1 MERPPTGAVG
11 IPGLQAGEDDRE
23 SRSAPVPAGAFDLNG
38 TVMVQPRPCPPML
51 EDASK
56 ILQQQS
62 TSIALLDGDL
72 TVVYLN
78 ESAESLLNTS
88 LRRAGGQPLTGLV
101 RGGKQ
106 LSDACRRV
114 LREGGQIRLR
124 NHELLLFSTTMEKHM
139 DCVINRMDD
148 GHGGRLILEMT
159 EIEPSGKLVRDAEFL
174 QRQQSNQAVIRGVA
188 HEIRNPLGGIRG
200 AAQLLAEEA
209 GSEAFSEYTGIII
222 QEADRLTGLVNRM
235 QASTRADLD
244 EQVNIHRVVEHVRQ
258 LLNAEV
264 EGNYRLLQDYDPS
277 LPRVRGNRDLLI
289 QALLNVMRNAVEAL
303 EGQPGERRIVVRTR
317 IDHMALAGCRRQV
330 VRVEVVDNGPG
341 VDPDIESRIFDPMVT
356 GKADGTGLGLPIA
369 AEIIT
374 QHGGALDFA
383 SKPGE
388 TAFRLFLP
396 VDGALQH

>member
-1 MERPPTGAVG
+1 
-11 IPGLQAGEDDRE
+11 
-23 SRSAPVPAGAFDLNG
+23 
-38 TVMVQPRPCPPML
+38 ML
-51 EDASK
+51 EDAFK

-62 TSIALLDGDL
+62 TSIVLLDGDL
-72 TVVYLN
+72 SVVYLN

-88 LRRAGGQPLTGLV
+88 LRRAGGKPLSGLI
-101 RGGKQ
+101 RGGQQ

-124 NHELLLFSTTMEKHM
+124 NHELALFSTTSDRRM
-139 DCVINRMDD
+139 DCVINRLDD
-148 GHGGRLILEMT
+148 ESGGWLILEMT
-159 EIEPSGKLVRDAEFL
+159 AIEPGGTLVRDAEFL
-174 QRQQSNQAVIRGVA
+174 QRQQSNQAVIRGMA

-200 AAQLLAEEA
+200 AAQLLAGEA
-209 GSEAFSEYTGIII
+209 GSEVFSEYTGIII
-222 QEADRLTGLVNRM
+222 QEADRLTELVNRM
-235 QASTRADLD
+235 QASTRANLD

-258 LLNAEV
+258 LLHAEI

-289 QALLNVMRNAVEAL
+289 QALLNIMRNAVEAL

-317 IDHMALAGCRRQV
+317 IDYMVLEGCRRQV
-330 VRVEVVDNGPG
+330 VRVEVSDNGPG
-341 VDPDIESRIFDPMVT
+341 VDPDIDSRIFDPMVT

-383 SKPGE
+383 SEPEE
-388 TAFRLFLP
+388 TTFSLFLP
-396 VDGALQH
+396 IDGALQH

>member
-1 MERPPTGAVG
+1 
-11 IPGLQAGEDDRE
+11 
-23 SRSAPVPAGAFDLNG
+23 
-38 TVMVQPRPCPPML
+38 ML
-51 EDASK
+51 EDAFK

-88 LRRAGGQPLTGLV
+88 LRRAGGQPLTRLV

-106 LSDACRRV
+106 LSDACRRI

-174 QRQQSNQAVIRGVA
+174 RRQQSNQAVIRGVA

-222 QEADRLTGLVNRM
+222 QEADRLTDLVNRM

-264 EGNYRLLQDYDPS
+264 EGSYRLLQDYDPS

-317 IDHMALAGCRRQV
+317 IDYMALAGCRRQV